1 MEKKMDTFLEMGLA
15 PELLRAVEELGFTTP
30 TPVQLKTI
38 PIILN
43 SANDLVVLAQ
53 TGTGKTAA
61 FGLPVLQLSDMKS
74 QQLQTLVLC
83 PTRELCM
90 QITAD
95 FVKYSKFIP
104 GFRVVPVYGGTNILT
119 QIRAV
124 KDNPQ
129 VIIGTPGRVMDLIRR
144 KILKLS
150 GIRWVVLDEADEML
164 NMGFSEDLDAILA
177 ETPKERQT
185 LLFSATMPKGIAEIA
200 GKYMNSPEEVSLGK
214 RNAGAENVK
223 HEYYMVHAKDRY
235 LALKRV
241 VDMNPSIYGIVFCRT
256 RIETKEVADKLMQD
270 GYNADALHGD
280 LSQVQRDYVMN
291 KFRIKN
297 LQLLVA
303 TDVAARGLDV
313 QELTHIINYNLPD
326 DPEIYVH
333 RSGRTGRAGNSGVS
347 VSIIHTRELNRIKD
361 LERMARKT
369 FERKMVPGGKEICE
383 KQLFKLV
390 DTVENTVVDNE
401 IEKYLPVIYKKLEW
415 LSREELIKHFIS
427 VEFNRFL
434 EYYKDAPDLN
444 SYRSEKSERPDRS
457 ERSDRSDRSER
468 FERSRQSDPAAFTR
482 LHINIGNKH
491 ELNAGSLIAWV
502 NRHSRGKRIGIGRIE
517 ILRNF
522 SFFEVDSESATQVV
536 KDLEGTSFDGNPVSI
551 ETSSPSAAAPEYRR
565 NDSSSRTSDYRR
577 NDSSARAP
585 EYRRHESSLYTRSSK
600 RKRN

>member
-150 GIRWVVLDEADEML
+150 AIRWVVLDEADEML

-200 GKYMNSPEEVSLGK
+200 GKYMNAPEEVSLGK
-214 RNAGAENVK
+214 RNAGADNVK

-235 LALKRV
+235 LALKRI
-241 VDMNPSIYGIVFCRT
+241 VDMNPSVYGIVFCRT

-326 DPEIYVH
+326 DPEVYVH
-333 RSGRTGRAGNSGVS
+333 RSGRTGRAGKAGVS
-347 VSIIHTRELNRIKD
+347 VSIIHTRELNRVKD

-369 FERKMVPGGKEICE
+369 FERKMVPDGKEICE

-390 DTVENTVVDNE
+390 DTVEKTVVNDE

-444 SYRSEKSERPDRS
+444 ASGRGSGERSE
-457 ERSDRSDRSER
+457 RSER
-468 FERSRQSDPAAFTR
+468 FERSDRPERSRHSDPAAFTR

-551 ETSSPSAAAPEYRR
+551 ETSGPTSSAPEYRR
-565 NDSSSRTSDYRR
+565 NDSFARTGGYKRNDTSD
-577 NDSSARAP
+577 RAP
-585 EYRRHESSLYTRSSK
+585 EYRRHDSSTYTRSSK

>member
-74 QQLQTLVLC
+74 QSLQTLVLC

-95 FVKYSKFIP
+95 FIKYSKFIP

-164 NMGFSEDLDAILA
+164 NMGFSEDLDAILS

-214 RNAGAENVK
+214 RNAGADNVT

-235 LALKRV
+235 LALKRI
-241 VDMNPSIYGIVFCRT
+241 VDMNPSVYGIVFCRT

-313 QELTHIINYNLPD
+313 QDLTHIINYNLPD

-333 RSGRTGRAGNSGVS
+333 RSGRTGRAGKGGVS

-390 DTVENTVVDNE
+390 DTVEKTVVDNE
-401 IEKYLPVIYKKLEW
+401 IEKYLPVIYQKLEW

-444 SYRSEKSERPDRS
+444 SNRGSGERS
-457 ERSDRSDRSER
+457 ERSERSER
-468 FERSRQSDPAAFTR
+468 PERSRQSDPAAFTR

-551 ETSSPSAAAPEYRR
+551 ETSSPSGSAPEYRR
-565 NDSSSRTSDYRR
+565 NDSSSRSSEYRR
-577 NDSSARAP
+577 SDSSSRAP
-585 EYRRHESSLYTRSSK
+585 EYKRRDSSVYTRSAK

>member
-1 MEKKMDTFLEMGLA
+1 MDTFLEMGLA

-74 QQLQTLVLC
+74 QSLQTLVLC

-104 GFRVVPVYGGTNILT
+104 GFRVVPVYGGTNILM

-144 KILKLS
+144 KVLKLS
-150 GIRWVVLDEADEML
+150 AIRWVVLDEADEML

-214 RNAGAENVK
+214 RNAGADNVT

-235 LALKRV
+235 LALKRI
-241 VDMNPSIYGIVFCRT
+241 VDMNPSVYGIVFCRT

-313 QELTHIINYNLPD
+313 QDLTHIINYNLPD

-333 RSGRTGRAGNSGVS
+333 RSGRTGRAGKGGVS

-401 IEKYLPVIYKKLEW
+401 NIEKYLPAIYSKLEW
-415 LSREELIKHFIS
+415 LNREELIKHFIS

-444 SYRSEKSERPDRS
+444 SNRSSG
-457 ERSDRSDRSER
+457 ERSDRFERSDRP
-468 FERSRQSDPAAFTR
+468 ERSRQSDPAAFTR

-522 SFFEVDSESATQVV
+522 SFFEVDSELATQVV

-551 ETSSPSAAAPEYRR
+551 ETSSPSSSAPEYRR
-565 NDSSSRTSDYRR
+565 RDSSARASEYRR
-577 NDSSARAP
+577 NDSSARTP
-585 EYRRHESSLYTRSSK
+585 EYKRYDSSTYTRSSK

>member
-1 MEKKMDTFLEMGLA
+1 MDTFIEMGLA

-43 SANDLVVLAQ
+43 STNDLVVLAQ

-61 FGLPVLQLSDMKS
+61 FGLPVLQLSDTQS
-74 QQLQTLVLC
+74 PHLQTLVLC

-95 FVKYSKFIP
+95 FVKYSRYMP
-104 GFRVVPVYGGTNILT
+104 GFSVVPVYGGTNIVT

-144 KILKLS
+144 KVLKLS

-164 NMGFSEDLDAILA
+164 NMGFKDDLDAILA
-177 ETPKERQT
+177 ETPAERQT
-185 LLFSATMPKGIAEIA
+185 LLFSATMPRGIAEIA

-214 RNAGAENVK
+214 RNAGAENVT
-223 HEYYMVHAKDRY
+223 HEYYMVHARDRY
-235 LALKRV
+235 LALKRI
-241 VDMNPSIYGIVFCRT
+241 VDINPSVYGIVFCRT
-256 RIETKEVADKLMQD
+256 RIETTEVAGKLMQD

-313 QELTHIINYNLPD
+313 QDLTHIINYNLPD

-333 RSGRTGRAGNSGVS
+333 RSGRTGRAGKDGVS
-347 VSIIHTRELNRIKD
+347 VSLIHTRELNRVKD
-361 LERMARKT
+361 LERMTRKT
-369 FERKMVPGGKEICE
+369 FVRKMVPGGKEICE
-383 KQLFKLV
+383 KQLFNLV
-390 DTVENTVVDNE
+390 DRVENTVVDQEN
-401 IEKYLPVIYKKLEW
+401 IEKFLPVIYKKLEW
-415 LSREELIKHFIS
+415 LSRDELIKHFIS

-444 SYRSEKSERPDRS
+444 TTGRGEKSEKY
-457 ERSDRSDRSER
+457 
-468 FERSRQSDPAAFTR
+468 RQQDPASFTR
-482 LHINIGNKH
+482 LHINLGLKH
-491 ELNAGSLIAWV
+491 ELNAGTLISWV
-502 NRHSRGKRIGIGRIE
+502 NRHSRGNRVGIGKIE

-522 SFFEVDSESATQVV
+522 SFFEVDSTQADQLVT
-536 KDLEGTSFDGNPVSI
+536 DLEGTSFDGYRVAV
-551 ETSSPSAAAPEYRR
+551 ETSKPSVQGGEYRQPR
-565 NDSSSRTSDYRR
+565 YGKPNENRSDRFSSR
-577 NDSSARAP
+577 P
-585 EYRRHESSLYTRSSK
+585 K

>member
-30 TPVQLKTI
+30 TPVQSKTI

-43 SANDLVVLAQ
+43 SASDLVVLAQ

-150 GIRWVVLDEADEML
+150 AIRWVVLDEADEML
-164 NMGFSEDLDAILA
+164 NMGFSEDLDSILA

-185 LLFSATMPKGIAEIA
+185 LLFSATMPRGIAEIA

-214 RNAGAENVK
+214 RNAGADNVK

-235 LALKRV
+235 LALKRI
-241 VDMNPSIYGIVFCRT
+241 VDMNPTIYGIVFCRT

-390 DTVENTVVDNE
+390 DTVEKTVVNDE

-444 SYRSEKSERPDRS
+444 ATGRSSGERS
-457 ERSDRSDRSER
+457 ERSDRFERSDRP
-468 FERSRQSDPAAFTR
+468 ERSRQSDPAAFTR

-551 ETSSPSAAAPEYRR
+551 ETSSPSGSAPEYRR
-565 NDSSSRTSDYRR
+565 NDSSARTSSYRR
-577 NDSSARAP
+577 NESSDRAPDRRHDSSM
-585 EYRRHESSLYTRSSK
+585 YTRSSK